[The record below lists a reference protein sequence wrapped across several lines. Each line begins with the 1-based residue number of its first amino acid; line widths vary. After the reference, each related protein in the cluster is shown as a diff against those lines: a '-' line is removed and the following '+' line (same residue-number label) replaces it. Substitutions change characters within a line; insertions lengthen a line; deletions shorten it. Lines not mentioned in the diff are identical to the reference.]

1 LKRQKYPFLVHHCG
15 NNQVVLFDL
24 TNSFRVGTL
33 KSDVFVL
40 SVFRKNTSIASENA
54 FAVQL

>member
-1 LKRQKYPFLVHHCG
+1 LVHHWG
-15 NNQVVLFDL
+15 NNQLVWFNL
-24 TNSFRVGTL
+24 TNSFWVGIL